1 MTTAMVTRFK
11 FAFLQRLNGRVLAL
25 QSGDERL
32 VLRESDLL
40 ELEER
45 ERKSPSD
52 YILYVSE
59 MSGGPALGG
68 Y

>member
-45 ERKSPSD
+45 GKKIPD
-52 YILYVSE
+52 
-59 MSGGPALGG
+59 
-68 Y
+68 